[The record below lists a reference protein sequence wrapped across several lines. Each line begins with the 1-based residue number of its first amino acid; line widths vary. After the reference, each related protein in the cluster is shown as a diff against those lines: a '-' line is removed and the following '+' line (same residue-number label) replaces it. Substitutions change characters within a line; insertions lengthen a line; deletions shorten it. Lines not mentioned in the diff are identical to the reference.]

1 MYFADR
7 AEAGR
12 SLGELLGERLRHL
25 RVPDAIVVGIPGGGM
40 PVAIEVAAALGAPL
54 DVLVVQRLGVPF
66 QLDVTTGAVA
76 PNGVLAV
83 NTHVLRPAGIEADD
97 LADAEEHAREALG
110 ERMRRI
116 RGRRAALPLRGRPV
130 IIVDDGMTT
139 GATAY
144 AAGRA
149 ARDHGATYV
158 LVAAP
163 VASDRAVERVGA
175 VADEVVRLETLADGT
190 AVGGYYA
197 DFPPVPDDRT
207 AVLLAGG
214 GRPGGDPAPGT
225 ANTRSGNARPGTARA
240 PGRLD
245 VPPDAAGLVIAAYT
259 SESAVHSPR
268 HRRVAKHLRD
278 AGLAT
283 LSLNLLT
290 PQEELDWNR
299 AGDAGLLAERLIAR
313 LEPLERIDSIQGL
326 PLGLFA
332 TGTAA
337 AAVLKVS
344 AAAGPDAIAAIVCH
358 DGRPDLAGPDLAQVR
373 APTLLIVAGRDRH
386 LFELNRSAQQRLT
399 CTSRL
404 LTVPGAGHLLQEAG
418 ALPAMTDQ
426 VRAWFV
432 THLAGDPAVTA
443 R

>member
-1 MYFADR
+1 MYFTDR

-12 SLGELLGERLRHL
+12 RLGELLSERLRHL
-25 RVPDAIVVGIPGGGM
+25 RVPDPIVVGIPGGGM
-40 PVAIEVAAALGAPL
+40 PVAVQVAAALGAPL

-97 LADAEEHAREALG
+97 LAAAEERAREALG
-110 ERMRRI
+110 ERARRI
-116 RGRRAALPLRGRPV
+116 RGLRAALPLRGRRV
-130 IIVDDGMTT
+130 VVVDDGMAT

-144 AAGRA
+144 AACRA
-149 ARDHGATYV
+149 VRDRGAAYV
-158 LVAAP
+158 LVAVP
-163 VASDRAVERVGA
+163 VASDRAVEWVGA
-175 VADEVVRLETLADGT
+175 VADGVIRLEALADGT
-190 AVGGYYA
+190 AVGGCYA
-197 DFPPVPDDRT
+197 DFPPVPDDRA
-207 AVLLAGG
+207 AVLLASGAG
-214 GRPGGDPAPGT
+214 PGADPPPGAAT
-225 ANTRSGNARPGTARA
+225 KSARPGTARA
-240 PGRLD
+240 PGRH
-245 VPPDAAGLVIAAYT
+245 DAPTDARGLVIAAYT
-259 SESAVHSPR
+259 SDSALQSPR
-268 HRRVAKHLRD
+268 HRRVARRLRD

-283 LSLNLLT
+283 LSMNLLT
-290 PQEELDWNR
+290 PEEELDWDR
-299 AGDAGLLAERLIAR
+299 ASDAELLAERLVAR
-313 LEPLERIDSIQGL
+313 LEPLERHDSVQGL
-326 PLGLFA
+326 PIGLFA

-337 AAVLKVS
+337 AAALKVS

-386 LFELNRSAQQRLT
+386 LFELNRSAQQRLA

-404 LTVPGAGHLLQEAG
+404 QTVPGAGHLLQEAG
-418 ALPAMTDQ
+418 AMPAMTDL

-432 THLAGDPAVTA
+432 THLVGEPAVTA